1 MTKSLKISL
10 ETGRIEVPGLPEGAT
25 EEQKNERTLALVSEV
40 KAELEEISGFVE
52 EKPRVALARLW
63 VLRTHLDAYPVR
75 WIRNYASRKEW
86 NDASKLLDEL
96 KEKASGS
103 LAEGQ
108 GKQIWEDMPYIRESV
123 QLLFAKLRAQG
134 EVQRLILS
142 PLGKLQFAKIKYQR
156 EGPDDLIRVCRE
168 IEEHLGKGA
177 DIDAKVRAWG
187 DRNLQALLKGDAPAE
202 VPAGMAPAMGPGAG
216 MLGLGL
222 LLLGGGGALASTG
235 KAAPGAGAAVVG
247 LGLAAA
253 GGAQLMKG
261 LSRRAALPKEF
272 AELSAQFRERL
283 YLICC
288 LRGLYQQT
296 SSYTRSSDA
305 LDTFQKKEG
314 GAARWKRVKVDDKDL
329 TQTFADGADQWHPK
343 QTIEN
348 WLTEQ
353 VTKTYRLDS
362 QSLAAQA
369 DIDLEAWEAIYR
381 AWLLASDEYGGSGKL
396 LDTVSDLLFV
406 KRGENTDAERKR
418 VFAEVKQAWA
428 AADRQKATR

>member
-1 MTKSLKISL
+1 MGKSLKISL
-10 ETGRIEVPGLPEGAT
+10 ETGRIDVPGLPEGAT
-25 EEQKNERTLALVSEV
+25 EEVKNERTLALV
-40 KAELEEISGFVE
+40 AEIKVELDEIAKTVE
-52 EKPRVALARLW
+52 EKPRDALARLW
-63 VLRTHLDAYPVR
+63 VLRTHLEAYPVR
-75 WIRNYASRKEW
+75 LIRNYAQRKEW
-86 NDASKLLDEL
+86 NDASKQIDDL
-96 KEKASGS
+96 KEKASGA
-103 LAEGQ
+103 LADGQ
-108 GKQIWEDMPYIRESV
+108 GKQIWEDLPYIRESL

-156 EGPDDLIRVCRE
+156 EGPDDLVRVCRE
-168 IEEHLGKGA
+168 IEEHLGKGS
-177 DIDAKVRAWG
+177 DIDAQVRRWG
-187 DRNLQALLKGDAPAE
+187 DQNLQALLKGEAPAAI
-202 VPAGMAPAMGPGAG
+202 PAGMAPSMGPGAG
-216 MLGLGL
+216 MLGAGL
-222 LLLGGGGALASTG
+222 LLLGGGGALVSTG
-235 KAAPGAGAAVVG
+235 KTGPGVGAGVVG
-247 LGLAAA
+247 LVLALA
-253 GGAQLMKG
+253 GVSQLMKG
-261 LSRRAALPKEF
+261 VARRAALPKEF

-314 GAARWKRVKVDDKDL
+314 GAARWKRVKVEDKDL
-329 TQTFADGADQWHPK
+329 TQTFAEGADAWHPK
-343 QTIEN
+343 QTIET

-396 LDTVSDLLFV
+396 LDTVADLLFV

-418 VFAEVKQAWA
+418 VFTEVKTAWA